1 MNLRDQFPIL
11 DVTVHGRPLVY
22 LDNAAT
28 TQKPQR
34 VIEALDS
41 YYRTLNSNIHRGA
54 HHLATEATERYEAV
68 RRQVQAFIHAR
79 HHHEIVFTRGT
90 TESINLVA
98 SSFSRRYFVNPG
110 DTRPRQPQAAATPS
124 NIEGELGKSTSP
136 ATTISHPLPTG
147 GAGEGENEVIV
158 SGMEHHSNIVPWQLA
173 GATLR
178 PIPFSDEGV
187 LDLEA
192 YERLFT
198 PHTRLVAVNHVSNTL
213 GTVNPIRRIVDIA
226 HSHGIPVLVDGAQ
239 AISHLAVDVQELGC
253 DFYCFSGHKMYGPM
267 GVGVMYGR
275 EEILNE
281 LPPYQGGGEMIET
294 VTFDRTTY
302 NALPFKFEAGTPS
315 VGDVIGLGE
324 AIAFMQEVGVEAIAA
339 HEEELLQ
346 YATARLSQLPG
357 IRLFGTAPHKTSV
370 LSFLL
375 GDAHPYDVGT
385 LLDQLG
391 IAVRT
396 GHHCTQPVMDRYG
409 IPGTVR
415 ASFAV
420 YNTRDEVDS
429 LVAGL
434 ERIMP
439 LLNY

>member
-1 MNLRDQFPIL
+1 MNLRSQFPIL
-11 DVTVHGRPLVY
+11 NTQVHDHPLVY

-28 TQKPQR
+28 TQKPLR

-54 HHLATEATERYEAV
+54 HHLAAEATERYEDV
-68 RRQVQAFIHAR
+68 RRQVQAFINAR
-79 HHHEIVFTRGT
+79 HSHEIVFTRGT

-98 SSFSRRYFVNPG
+98 SSFSMRYFTG
-110 DTRPRQPQAAATPS
+110 DD
-124 NIEGELGKSTSP
+124 
-136 ATTISHPLPTG
+136 
-147 GAGEGENEVIV
+147 EVIV
-158 SGMEHHSNIVPWQLA
+158 SGMEHHSDIVPWQLT

-192 YERLFT
+192 YERLFS
-198 PHTRLVAVNHVSNTL
+198 PKTRIVAVNHVSNTL
-213 GTVNPIRRIVDIA
+213 GTVNPVVDIVRIA
-226 HSHGIPVLVDGAQ
+226 HAHGVPVLIDGAQ
-239 AISHLAVDVQELGC
+239 SVSHLKVDVQAIGC

-267 GVGVMYGR
+267 GVGIMYGR
-275 EEILNE
+275 EELLNE
-281 LPPYQGGGEMIET
+281 LPPYQGGGEMIEN
-294 VTFDRTTY
+294 VTFERTTY
-302 NALPFKFEAGTPS
+302 NQLPFKFEAGTPS

-324 AIAFMQEVGVEAIAA
+324 AVNFMQEVGVDNIAA
-339 HEEELLQ
+339 HEDDLLRF
-346 YATARLSQLPG
+346 ATDGLSRIPGAR
-357 IRLFGTAPHKTSV
+357 IFGTAPHKTTV
-370 LSFLL
+370 LSFLI

-396 GHHCTQPVMDRYG
+396 GHHCTQPIMDRYG

-420 YNTRDEVDS
+420 YNTREEVETF
-429 LVAGL
+429 LAAL

-439 LLNY
+439 MLQ

>member
-1 MNLRDQFPIL
+1 MNLRSQFPIL
-11 DVTVHGRPLVY
+11 DTQVHGHALVY

-34 VIEALDS
+34 VIEALDG

-54 HHLATEATERYEAV
+54 HHLAAAATERYEAV
-68 RRQVQAFIHAR
+68 RRQVQQFINAR

-98 SSFSRRYFVNPG
+98 SSFSRRYF
-110 DTRPRQPQAAATPS
+110 T
-124 NIEGELGKSTSP
+124 GEDE
-136 ATTISHPLPTG
+136 A
-147 GAGEGENEVIV
+147 IV
-158 SGMEHHSNIVPWQLA
+158 SGMEHHSDIVPWQLA

-187 LDLEA
+187 LDLEV

-198 PHTRLVAVNHVSNTL
+198 PNTRIVAVNHVSNTL
-213 GTVNPIRRIVDIA
+213 GTINPIKQIIDIA
-226 HSHGIPVLVDGAQ
+226 HSHGVPVLIDGAQ
-239 AISHLAVDVQELGC
+239 AISHLKVDVQSLGS

-281 LPPYQGGGEMIET
+281 LPPYQGGGEMIES
-294 VTFDRTTY
+294 VTFERTTY
-302 NALPFKFEAGTPS
+302 NQLPFKFEAGTPS

-324 AIAFMQEVGVEAIAA
+324 AISFMQEVGVDAIAA
-339 HEEELLQ
+339 HEDELLR
-346 YATARLSQLPG
+346 YATSSLSQLPG
-357 IRLFGTAPHKTSV
+357 IRFFGTAPQKTSV

-396 GHHCTQPVMDRYG
+396 GHHCTQPIMDRYG

-420 YNTRDEVDS
+420 YNTKEEVDS
-429 LVAGL
+429 LYKAL
-434 ERIMP
+434 KRIMP
-439 LLNY
+439 MLMS

>member
-1 MNLRDQFPIL
+1 MNNNDIRSQFPIL
-11 DVTVHGRPLVY
+11 DATVHGRPLVY

-28 TQKPQR
+28 TQKPLR
-34 VIEALDS
+34 VIEALDG

-54 HHLATEATERYEAV
+54 HHLATEATERYETV
-68 RRQVQAFIHAR
+68 RRQVQSFINAR

-98 SSFSRRYFVNPG
+98 SSFSKRYFTG
-110 DTRPRQPQAAATPS
+110 DD
-124 NIEGELGKSTSP
+124 
-136 ATTISHPLPTG
+136 
-147 GAGEGENEVIV
+147 EVIV
-158 SGMEHHSNIVPWQLA
+158 SDMEHHSDIVPWQLA

-187 LDLEA
+187 LDLDA
-192 YERLFT
+192 YEKLFS
-198 PHTRLVAVNHVSNTL
+198 PKTRIVAVNHVSNTL
-213 GTVNPIRRIVDIA
+213 GTINPIADIIRIA
-226 HSHGIPVLVDGAQ
+226 HGHGVPVLIDGAQ
-239 AISHLAVDVQELGC
+239 AISHIPVDVQALGC

-275 EEILNE
+275 EELLNE
-281 LPPYQGGGEMIET
+281 MPPYQGGGEMIEN
-294 VTFDRTTY
+294 VTFERTTY
-302 NALPFKFEAGTPS
+302 NQLPFKFEAGTPS

-324 AIAFMQEVGVEAIAA
+324 AINFMQEVGVANIAA
-339 HEEELLQ
+339 REDELLR
-346 YATARLSQLPG
+346 YATSMLSQLQG

-370 LSFLL
+370 LSFLI

-396 GHHCTQPVMDRYG
+396 GHHCTQPIMDRYG

-420 YNTRDEVDS
+420 YNTLDEVDR
-429 LVAGL
+429 LFAAL
-434 ERIMP
+434 QRIMP
-439 LLNY
+439 MLQ

>member
-11 DVTVHGRPLVY
+11 DVTVHGRQLVY

-28 TQKPQR
+28 TQKPLR
-34 VIEALDS
+34 VIAALDG

-54 HHLATEATERYEAV
+54 HHLATEATERYEMV
-68 RRQVQAFIHAR
+68 RRQVQSFINAR
-79 HHHEIVFTRGT
+79 YHHEIVFTRGT

-98 SSFSRRYFVNPG
+98 SSFSRRYFTG
-110 DTRPRQPQAAATPS
+110 DD
-124 NIEGELGKSTSP
+124 
-136 ATTISHPLPTG
+136 
-147 GAGEGENEVIV
+147 EVIV
-158 SGMEHHSNIVPWQLA
+158 SGMEHHSDIVPWQLA

-192 YERLFT
+192 YEKLFT
-198 PHTRLVAVNHVSNTL
+198 LKTRIVAVNHVSNTL
-213 GTVNPIRRIVDIA
+213 GTINPIKRIIDIA
-226 HSHGIPVLVDGAQ
+226 HAHNVPVLIDGAQ
-239 AISHLAVDVQELGC
+239 AISHLKVDVQALGC

-275 EEILNE
+275 EELLNE
-281 LPPYQGGGEMIET
+281 MPPYQGGGEMIEN
-294 VTFDRTTY
+294 VSFERTTY

-324 AIAFMQEVGVEAIAA
+324 AINFMQEVGVETIAS
-339 HEEELLQ
+339 HEDELLR
-346 YATARLSQLPG
+346 YATSMLSQLPG
-357 IRLFGTAPHKTSV
+357 LCIYGTALEKTSV
-370 LSFLL
+370 LSFLI

-396 GHHCTQPVMDRYG
+396 GHHCTQPIMDRYG

-420 YNTRDEVDS
+420 YNTHEEVDR
-429 LVAGL
+429 LFGAMQ
-434 ERIMP
+434 RIIPM
-439 LLNY
+439 LQ